1 MAINTRQQL
10 KDYALRALGAPVIE
24 INVEDSQ
31 VEDRID
37 EALQYFTELN
47 YGGSKRTYYKYA
59 VTSQDIAQQ
68 YIDTSS
74 IDARLLSITKVFET

>member
-37 EALQYFTELN
+37 EALQYFT
-47 YGGSKRTYYKYA
+47 
-59 VTSQDIAQQ
+59 
-68 YIDTSS
+68 
-74 IDARLLSITKVFET
+74 